1 MRAAQ
6 SKGIVDLL
14 VLWPGYREFGPDF
27 PNDLLVV
34 RSPWLVQ
41 AKYSIHGGGTI
52 SPADR
57 AELTALAS
65 LTGAIPVVATPGKNG
80 RGIEFVNLN
89 TKESIG

>member
-14 VLWPGYREFGPDF
+14 VLWPAYSEFGPEF
-27 PNDLLVV
+27 PDDALVV

-41 AKYSIHGGGTI
+41 CKYSIHGGGTI

-57 AELTALAS
+57 SELTALAVV
-65 LTGAIPVVATPGKNG
+65 TGAIPVVATPCKNG
-80 RGIEFVNLN
+80 RGIEFVNLH
-89 TKESIG
+89 TKGSIG